1 MRSAASLITTKGTT
15 FDMSDAFPATPDIKL
30 KVKGLA
36 KLYGQTIALDHVDL
50 DVRKGELLTLLGPS
64 GSGKTTLLQLICG
77 LQEPSLGVVVIDGK
91 DQTNAP
97 VNKRDIGV
105 VFQNYALFPHMTVAE
120 NVGFALKMRAL
131 PKAEIDAKVTRTL
144 ETVGLAHA
152 ADRSPSQLS
161 GGQQQRVA
169 LARCLVYDPAII
181 LMDEPLGA
189 LDAKLRE
196 VMQIEIKRIHRETGA
211 TIVFVTHDQQEA
223 LALSDRICLM
233 NNGKIAQLGTPRQMY
248 EEPENLFV
256 ADFIGVSSIIHGTVK
271 AGALETTIGH
281 LPISGTAPSDGTKG
295 ALVVRPEMIT
305 LGEGF
310 CEGCVRETVYG
321 GSELRVIID
330 AGDQEIIARAPASA
344 GDVAVGSIVRFG
356 WAPESARFLPAQD

>member
-1 MRSAASLITTKGTT
+1 MRMPADPITTKGTN
-15 FDMSDAFPATPDIKL
+15 FDMSAASASTPEIKL
-30 KVKGLA
+30 KVQGLA
-36 KLYGQTIALDHVDL
+36 KLYGHTIALDHVDL

-77 LQEPSLGVVVIDGK
+77 LQEPTSGTIVIDSK
-91 DQTNAP
+91 DQTHAP

-120 NVGFALKMRAL
+120 NVGFALKMRNL
-131 PKAEIDAKVTRTL
+131 PKAEINAKVAKAL

-211 TIVFVTHDQQEA
+211 TIIFVTHDQQEA

-248 EEPENLFV
+248 DEPQNLFV
-256 ADFIGVSSIIHGTVK
+256 ADFIGVSSILRGTVK
-271 AGALETTIGH
+271 AGALETAIGT
-281 LPISGTAPSDGTKG
+281 LPIAGEIPADGTKG
-295 ALVVRPEMIT
+295 AFVVRPEVIT

-310 CEGCVRETVYG
+310 CEGRVRETVYG

-330 AGDQEIIARAPASA
+330 AGSQEIIARAPSQAME
-344 GDVAVGSIVRFG
+344 VQVGSTIRFG
-356 WAPESARFLPAQD
+356 WASDAARFLVDRD